1 MLLSAPRR
9 RLNVQ
14 PLLTLRPRADL
25 VNTLLHEC
33 IHAYLFVTSHDRDRD
48 AHGMKNFIRQLM

>member
-1 MLLSAPRR
+1 M
-9 RLNVQ
+9 NVQ